1 MIRSSGPHSLTVV
14 QNDAFGR
21 AAHDQGMGNGGPEE
35 TGAEYGDSGHVR
47 WAAIHRS
54 APSGNRFAWSSS
66 IMAALD
72 QAASGLVPPRPQ
84 LSNRVLDNSQS
95 KIAVTARIASRR
107 RAPAYVRWRAGVKQR
122 GGSNSSDSIEQS
134 TAA

>member
-1 MIRSSGPHSLTVV
+1 MVRCSGPHGTLDC
-14 QNDAFGR
+14 DAGEHIDR
-21 AAHDQGMGNGGPEE
+21 IARDHDGG
-35 TGAEYGDSGHVR
+35 ADDSDSGHVR

-66 IMAALD
+66 IMAARD

-84 LSNRVLDNSQS
+84 LSNRVLDNYQS

>member
-1 MIRSSGPHSLTVV
+1 MS
-14 QNDAFGR
+14 
-21 AAHDQGMGNGGPEE
+21 
-35 TGAEYGDSGHVR
+35 
-47 WAAIHRS
+47 
-54 APSGNRFAWSSS
+54 
-66 IMAALD
+66 ALD

-84 LSNRVLDNSQS
+84 LNNRVLDNSHS
-95 KIAVTARIASRR
+95 KIAVTARIASRQ